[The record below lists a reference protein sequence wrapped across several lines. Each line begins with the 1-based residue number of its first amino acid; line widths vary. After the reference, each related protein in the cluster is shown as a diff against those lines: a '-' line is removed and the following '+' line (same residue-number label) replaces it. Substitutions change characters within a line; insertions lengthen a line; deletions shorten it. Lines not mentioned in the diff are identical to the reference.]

1 MIKRLRFRF
10 IFITMSSVLFVL
22 TGIMAAINGMNY
34 AKIRTSADTILEILI
49 HNNGGFFPNENG
61 GQEYKEPRPPKLNE
75 ETPFETRFF
84 TVYLYD
90 DGSTE
95 VNTAQIAA
103 IDEDTAVLLAEKV
116 AKSTRG
122 YYQIYRYR
130 VQTVENGKFIVFMDC
145 AKQLDTARSFLLYSV
160 MISLCGILGVFIL
173 VFFLSKRAVRPIA
186 EAYYRQKR
194 FITNAG
200 HELKTPLTIISANNE
215 MLEIEQ
221 GENEYTQAIQRQ
233 ITRMTDM
240 VRNLT
245 ALSKLE
251 ENGLSDKERF
261 SISDALNDVLDNFQ
275 SVFKMEQ
282 KEMYKTVEDSIMI
295 VGNEA
300 LIRQL
305 FQVLLDNAL
314 KYGMSYVKAELKRMS
329 NRVVFTLENDTRK
342 VPEGNLDFYFE
353 RFYRSEESRASAI
366 EGSGIGLSIAREIVA
381 LHKGQ
386 IHAFGVSEKTF
397 LIKLIL
403 EGEAS

>member
-1 MIKRLRFRF
+1 MIKRLRIRF
-10 IFITMSSVLFVL
+10 ILITMGSVFLVL
-22 TGIMAAINGMNY
+22 ASIMATINIMNY
-34 AKIRTSADTILEILI
+34 ATIRNSSDNILEILI
-49 HNNGGFFPNENG
+49 QNNGQFYPKEAG
-61 GQEYKEPRPPKLNE
+61 GQQDREPRPPKMNE

-90 DGSTE
+90 DGHTE

-103 IDEDTAVLLAEKV
+103 VDDDTAVLFAEKI
-116 AKSTRG
+116 AQNTKG
-122 YYQIYRYR
+122 YYHIYRYR
-130 VQTVENGKFIVFMDC
+130 VQTIENGKFIVFMDC

-173 VFFLSKRAVRPIA
+173 VFFLSKKAVRPIA

-251 ENGLSDKERF
+251 ENGLSNTEQF
-261 SISDALNDVLDNFQ
+261 SLSDALNDVLDNFQ
-275 SVFKMEQ
+275 SVFKMEH
-282 KEMYKTVEDSIMI
+282 KKIFKTVEEHITI
-295 VGNEA
+295 NGNEA
-300 LIRQL
+300 LMRQL

-314 KYGMSYVKAELKRMS
+314 KYGISYVRAELKRVS
-329 NRVVFTLENDTRK
+329 NRIVFTLENDVKK
-342 VPEGNLDFYFE
+342 VQAGNLDYYFE
-353 RFYRSEESRASAI
+353 RFYRSEESRASLI
-366 EGSGIGLSIAREIVA
+366 EGSGIGLSIAREIVN

-386 IHAFGVSEKTF
+386 IHAFGVSDQTF
-397 LIKLIL
+397 QIKFIL
-403 EGEAS
+403 EG

>member
-1 MIKRLRFRF
+1 MIKRLRMRF
-10 IFITMSSVLFVL
+10 ILVTMGSVLLVL
-22 TGIMAAINGMNY
+22 GAIMAAINSMNY
-34 AKIRTSADTILEILI
+34 AKIRNSADNLLALLAQ
-49 HNNGGFFPNENG
+49 NNGEFYPAEDG
-61 GQEYKEPRPPKLNE
+61 GQTDKEPRPPKLNE

-90 DGSTE
+90 DGNTA

-103 IDEDTAVLLAEKV
+103 VDDDTAVLFAEKV
-116 AKSTRG
+116 QGNTKG
-122 YYQIYRYR
+122 YYRIYRYR

-160 MISLCGILGVFIL
+160 MISLCGILGVFVL
-173 VFFLSKRAVRPIA
+173 VFVLSKRAVRPIA

-233 ITRMTDM
+233 IIRMTDM

-251 ENGLSDKERF
+251 ENGVSDKARF
-261 SISDALNDVLDNFQ
+261 CVSDALNDVLDNFQ
-275 SVFKMEQ
+275 SVFKAEH
-282 KEMYKTVEDSIMI
+282 KTVYKLIAENITA

-314 KYGMSYVKAELKRMS
+314 KYGISYVKAELKLVS
-329 NRVVFTLENDTRK
+329 NRIVFILENDTKR

-353 RFYRSEESRASAI
+353 RFYRSEESRASEV
-366 EGSGIGLSIAREIVA
+366 EGSGIGLSIAREIVH

-386 IHAFGVSEKTF
+386 IHACGLSDNIFQ
-397 LIKLIL
+397 IKLTL
-403 EGEAS
+403 EGETA